1 MDALTGQQQP
11 GVNKILPLFLSFS
24 WFGLAGWFLCLLLG
38 LAWLGLAWLGFVSFA
53 CLLACLFVCLFV
65 CFLFVAHIWTTKI
78 SIPAVEEPSKRPVII
93 VHSHDC

>member
-38 LAWLGLAWLGFVSFA
+38 LAWLGLALSA
-53 CLLACLFVCLFV
+53 LLACLLVCLFV